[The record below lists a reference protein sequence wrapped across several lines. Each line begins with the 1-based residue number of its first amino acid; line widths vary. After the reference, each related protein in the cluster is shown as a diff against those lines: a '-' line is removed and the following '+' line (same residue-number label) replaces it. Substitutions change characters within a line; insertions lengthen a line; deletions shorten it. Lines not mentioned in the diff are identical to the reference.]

1 MYFIYWLYSL
11 FVRPSPTK
19 QTTTCEPSFICD
31 QNSAK
36 QEIMNISVHQKDINP
51 VHEKHIFFENRK
63 LIEKIRSYGILE
75 EYEYKY
81 IKELPNEQLLLLFRN
96 LQ

>member
-19 QTTTCEPSFICD
+19 QTNTGEPSICCD

-36 QEIMNISVHQKDINP
+36 QEIIHQKDITP
-51 VHEKHIFFENRK
+51 VHEKYIFFENRK